1 MWLIHLSD
9 STPICWPSAAS
20 AALQGCGVLPEHMD
34 VALAALWQHFRRRQ
48 RWAAAASF
56 FRQLAAVY
64 PAATLLWGAAQRC
77 LGLGGWSGSP
87 GNLLAELL
95 LLAGHR
101 GPEQLCPATLVG
113 LATECLEAGRLQEA
127 AVMARQA
134 LQVGPTAGRQPA
146 QLLCL
151 MRSWIAMPV
160 CPLYL

>member
-1 MWLIHLSD
+1 
-9 STPICWPSAAS
+9 
-20 AALQGCGVLPEHMD
+20 VLPEHMD

-56 FRQLAAVY
+56 FRQLASVY

-77 LGLGGWSGSP
+77 LGLGGWSGST

-113 LATECLEAGRLQEA
+113 LATECLEAGRVQEA

-134 LQVGPTAGRQPA
+134 LQVRASAGQGRA
-146 QLLCL
+146 GTKATHGVVTCTLACLLV
-151 MRSWIAMPV
+151 RVDAVEYS
-160 CPLYL
+160 